1 MTRLNDIAEKEMEEF
16 RQLYT
21 LLNDFMDRVY
31 AYEKSRR
38 SSKK

>member
-1 MTRLNDIAEKEMEEF
+1 MIRLNDIAEKETDEF

-21 LLNDFMDRVY
+21 LLNDFIDRVY

-38 SSKK
+38 GSKK